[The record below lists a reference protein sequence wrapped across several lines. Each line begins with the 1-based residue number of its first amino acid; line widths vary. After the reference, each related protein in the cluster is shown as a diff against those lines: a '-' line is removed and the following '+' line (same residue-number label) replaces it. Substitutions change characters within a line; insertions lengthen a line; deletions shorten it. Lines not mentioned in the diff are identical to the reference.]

1 RVVIRFDQYYRG
13 LKVFEGEAIAR
24 VSNGRVDVTNAL
36 RRDLSLNTDATIS
49 GEQAIA
55 TASRAIGAR
64 GPVRS
69 SSSLEILPQGQRSGR
84 DVLVW
89 HVHIQYENELD
100 TAGSWEYFVDAKTGA
115 VVLFYNSLH
124 TQAVAAT
131 ATGNTMYAGNV
142 TLDVTFNGSVYS
154 LVNPT

>member
-1 RVVIRFDQYYRG
+1 MKIVKAICVLAVFAAVLATWVSVHAQGGSAQALALAMDYFRVNARAYGLSDPDRELAVRTIREQGNRVVIRFDQYYRG

-69 SSSLEILPQGQRSGR
+69 SSSLE
-84 DVLVW
+84 
-89 HVHIQYENELD
+89 
-100 TAGSWEYFVDAKTGA
+100 
-115 VVLFYNSLH
+115 
-124 TQAVAAT
+124 
-131 ATGNTMYAGNV
+131 
-142 TLDVTFNGSVYS
+142 
-154 LVNPT
+154 